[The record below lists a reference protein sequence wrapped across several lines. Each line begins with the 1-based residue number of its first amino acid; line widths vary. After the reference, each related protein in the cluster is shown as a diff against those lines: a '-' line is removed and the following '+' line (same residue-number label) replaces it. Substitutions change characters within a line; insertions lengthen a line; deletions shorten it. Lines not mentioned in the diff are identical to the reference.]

1 MLYRGRIEHVNSS
14 DSFGSHEARKRESPA
29 GFRMSSETV
38 GLIILF
44 FTCFA
49 VNSDQLASAPNLTL
63 ISQNFKLTVSERDSH
78 LGALIQLGFFLSA
91 GVFSI
96 LAGPVIEVID
106 RSKLFGG
113 LAAFSSI
120 LSCCS
125 GLIPGGRAGFFY
137 FFLLRI
143 STGVSVGITLP
154 AAFSFLGDLVAPQ
167 RRTTMGAFVT
177 TSCAA
182 GAAIGQA
189 IAGLSGGNWRLPFFI
204 SSLLSGIACASCLMI
219 LTDPRGP
226 GKSVRQTKSPR
237 NRNTAAHA
245 WRVDRSASRV
255 SLTSA
260 TISME
265 DLNWSKFQQVLEV
278 NTNRLIFA
286 QSLPG
291 CIAWSSIATFMPD
304 FLHKDL
310 GFSVKASTG
319 VMAVFGISGLV
330 CALVGSGIG
339 QAIFNKNRKDLPI
352 FVAIC
357 ICAGA
362 IPMVLLALFGGT
374 GFITILLALFGGVAA
389 SAGPNLKGMLMNANS
404 NDDRGSVFSLFS
416 LVDNVGK
423 GLGPSVLVM
432 LTWIL
437 GGSRRLAFAVAFG
450 LWFVSA
456 WIAVKLSDCLNE
468 DTLTVEIK
476 QGNSENVREPFDLLH
491 VYHS

>member
-1 MLYRGRIEHVNSS
+1 
-14 DSFGSHEARKRESPA
+14 
-29 GFRMSSETV
+29 
-38 GLIILF
+38 
-44 FTCFA
+44 
-49 VNSDQLASAPNLTL
+49 
-63 ISQNFKLTVSERDSH
+63 
-78 LGALIQLGFFLSA
+78 
-91 GVFSI
+91 
-96 LAGPVIEVID
+96 
-106 RSKLFGG
+106 
-113 LAAFSSI
+113 
-120 LSCCS
+120 
-125 GLIPGGRAGFFY
+125 
-137 FFLLRI
+137 
-143 STGVSVGITLP
+143 
-154 AAFSFLGDLVAPQ
+154 
-167 RRTTMGAFVT
+167 
-177 TSCAA
+177 
-182 GAAIGQA
+182 
-189 IAGLSGGNWRLPFFI
+189 
-204 SSLLSGIACASCLMI
+204 
-219 LTDPRGP
+219 
-226 GKSVRQTKSPR
+226 
-237 NRNTAAHA
+237 
-245 WRVDRSASRV
+245 
-255 SLTSA
+255 
-260 TISME
+260 ME

-476 QGNSENVREPFDLLH
+476 QGNSEDVREPFDLLH

>member
-1 MLYRGRIEHVNSS
+1 MN
-14 DSFGSHEARKRESPA
+14 
-29 GFRMSSETV
+29 SETV
-38 GLIILF
+38 RLIVLF

-49 VNSDQLASAPNLTL
+49 INSDQLASAPNLSL
-63 ISQNFKLTVSERDSH
+63 ISQNFKLSVSERDSH
-78 LGALIQLGFFLSA
+78 LGALVQLGFFLSA
-91 GVFSI
+91 GFFSI

-106 RSKLFGG
+106 RSKLLAG

-125 GLIPGGRAGFFY
+125 ALVPGGRAGFFY

-143 STGVSVGITLP
+143 STGVSVGITVP
-154 AAFSFLGDLVAPQ
+154 AAFSLLADFVSAQ
-167 RRTTMGAFVT
+167 KRTTTGAFVT

-204 SSLLSGIACASCLMI
+204 SALLSASACIMCIWMLA
-219 LTDPRGP
+219 DPRD
-226 GKSVRQTKSPR
+226 KVIRQTKSPT

-245 WRVDRSASRV
+245 WRSHRSISK
-255 SLTSA
+255 TSHSSSNL
-260 TISME
+260 ISME
-265 DLNWSKFQQVLEV
+265 DLNWSKFQQVVEV

-291 CIAWSSIATFMPD
+291 CIAWSSIATFLPD

-362 IPMVLLALFGGT
+362 VPMVLLALFGSN
-374 GFITILLALFGGVAA
+374 GFLSILLALLGGVAA
-389 SAGPNLKGMLMNANS
+389 AGGPNFKGMLMNANVGT
-404 NDDRGSVFSLFS
+404 DRGSVFSLFS

-437 GGSRRLAFAVAFG
+437 GGSRRMAFAVAFA

-456 WIAVKLSDCLNE
+456 WIAVRLSDHLNE
-468 DTLTVEIK
+468 DTLAVEIK
-476 QGNSENVREPFDLLH
+476 QGGSDESREPFDLLH
-491 VYHS
+491 LYHS